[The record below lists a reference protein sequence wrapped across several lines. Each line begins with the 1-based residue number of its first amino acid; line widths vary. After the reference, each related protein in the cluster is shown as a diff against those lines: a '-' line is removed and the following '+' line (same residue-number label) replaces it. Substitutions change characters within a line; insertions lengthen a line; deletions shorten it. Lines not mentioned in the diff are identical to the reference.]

1 MSAGTGGASH
11 RAGPGGATAC
21 LTQLLDATPVRE
33 PENRGLGPL
42 YINEPSGRLWVDT
55 CPIFSSLHDGGAS
68 EPLECRVLG
77 WPRTC

>member
-11 RAGPGGATAC
+11 RAGPGGASAC

-33 PENRGLGPL
+33 PENHGHGPL
-42 YINEPSGRLWVDT
+42 YINEPSGRPWVDT
-55 CPIFSSLHDGGAS
+55 CPIFSSLHDRGAS